1 MSEAG
6 NKIWTNPKRL
16 FFDRAGYTRLIQIIR
31 KIPGI
36 KWLYTLFWH
45 SFARQLQCVRYNQ
58 PVVEYINGVPLRVLP
73 QVMPPKLFRTGAYL
87 ASILTP
93 EMIPSGSQIL
103 DMGTGTGIVSIF
115 TASRASRVVAV
126 DINPEAVRCTQINVT
141 RHLLEDK
148 IDVRHGD
155 LFESVGE
162 ETFDR
167 IIFNPPFLKGT
178 PSIPFEQAL
187 YGGDTIER
195 FCSEAKRYLKENGEI
210 LLLLSTLAEVEQIL
224 TIARK
229 NGFSIDLLS
238 EKHYINES
246 LMLYRFRP

>member
-1 MSEAG
+1 
-6 NKIWTNPKRL
+6 
-16 FFDRAGYTRLIQIIR
+16 
-31 KIPGI
+31 
-36 KWLYTLFWH
+36 
-45 SFARQLQCVRYNQ
+45 
-58 PVVEYINGVPLRVLP
+58 
-73 QVMPPKLFRTGAYL
+73 
-87 ASILTP
+87 
-93 EMIPSGSQIL
+93 
-103 DMGTGTGIVSIF
+103 MGTGTGIVSIF
-115 TASRASRVVAV
+115 TAPRASRVVAV
-126 DINPEAVRCTQINVT
+126 DINPEAVRCAQINVT

-178 PSIPFEQAL
+178 PSTPFEQAL

-224 TIARK
+224 AIARK
-229 NGFSIDLLS
+229 KGFSIDLLS

-246 LMLYRFRP
+246 LMLYRLRP